1 MRSDSIVP
9 TTNPIDCQSSLP
21 FRRLVLVRRRHLA
34 VPSAIA
40 IQTID
45 RLVVRQWTVFV
56 PIHLERRQCLEGF
69 VRLVVARA

>member
-9 TTNPIDCQSSLP
+9 TTSPIDCQSLLP
-21 FRRLVLVRRRHLA
+21 FRTLVLVRRRHLA

-45 RLVVRQWTVFV
+45 RLVVPHWTRFV
-56 PIHLERRQCLEGF
+56 PIHLERHQCLEGF
-69 VRLVVARA
+69 VRLVVVRA